1 MWHGRTGETCC
12 ERKGPT
18 AYLILFLDE
27 IDKVKDL
34 DSRRITLKCENE
46 LIMKVYQ
53 ESMSHLMVRETKK
66 QDRNPEDLISTGSDT
81 SMRITDEV
89 SLLSWN

>member
-1 MWHGRTGETCC
+1 MWHDRTGETCC

-18 AYLILFLDE
+18 AYLIL

-46 LIMKVYQ
+46 LSMKVYQ

-66 QDRNPEDLISTGSDT
+66 QDRNPEDLISNGSDT
-81 SMRITDEV
+81 SMRIIDEV
-89 SLLSWN
+89 SLLSWS